1 MLSGEPQ
8 ESGEPWTGQNSLS
21 WITNN
26 NVAHEAILRKKHCVG
41 NIAQKK
47 EGGIAGICVGGGD

>member
-1 MLSGEPQ
+1 LKSGAEKSVLSGESQ

-41 NIAQKK
+41 N
-47 EGGIAGICVGGGD
+47 V